1 MGRLAYEFLKG
12 SVPQSAAVVL
22 CMREK
27 HPLYMCFSVVWG
39 FFVWITLW
47 VWRRGRGRPAC
58 SQEKLFEEQK
68 REREVIRSRR
78 VPHQPA
84 VPRGRTWCIAD
95 PSGSRAWGFFF
106 QLFFADC
113 AVVSDGYGSW
123 KEDLTTGQRGRDFLQ
138 PFFTE
143 KPSKSFGA
151 AESSWGK
158 TPTSSAV
165 VIADNEL

>member
-1 MGRLAYEFLKG
+1 MNFSKGPSLSPLPWYFVCGKSTHCTCAFLLCGGFLCGLHCGFGGGAGGGRLAHRRSFLRSK
-12 SVPQSAAVVL
+12 
-22 CMREK
+22 REK
-27 HPLYMCFSVVWG
+27 EKSFGADAFPINQPCREDGPGASPIL
-39 FFVWITLW
+39 
-47 VWRRGRGRPAC
+47 RARGVG
-58 SQEKLFEEQK
+58 
-68 REREVIRSRR
+68 
-78 VPHQPA
+78 
-84 VPRGRTWCIAD
+84 D
-95 PSGSRAWGFFF
+95 FFF